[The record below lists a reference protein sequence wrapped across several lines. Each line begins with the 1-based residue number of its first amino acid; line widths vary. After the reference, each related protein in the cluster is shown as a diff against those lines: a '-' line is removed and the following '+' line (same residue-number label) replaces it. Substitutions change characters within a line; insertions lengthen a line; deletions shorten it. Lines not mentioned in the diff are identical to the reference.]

1 MPGVGSRCCLSQQ
14 WGWGLCFSS
23 LAPFSRYTHQRQ
35 PHSPILLPRV
45 RQWQQCF
52 TSTFASIRW
61 DGARCHGC
69 TRLIFFQRGPDTM
82 GWLSHL
88 RRSGCGASVFLMH
101 PLANIYRLTILFA
114 DYVVAK
120 VTPTIHTRLGYK
132 MFLMFACLNVGA
144 MAPFSLYD
152 VQSPCFKSA

>member
-1 MPGVGSRCCLSQQ
+1 MPGGVSRCCLSQQ

-23 LAPFSRYTHQRQ
+23 SAPFSRFTHQRQ
-35 PHSPILLPRV
+35 LHSPIPLHRV
-45 RQWQQCF
+45 RRWRQCF
-52 TSTFASIRW
+52 ISTFASIRW

-69 TRLIFFQRGPDTM
+69 THLTSFLRGPDTM

-88 RRSGCGASVFLMH
+88 RRNGCGASVFLMY
-101 PLANIYRLTILFA
+101 PLANIYGLTTVFA

-132 MFLMFACLNVGA
+132 MFLLFACLNVGA

-152 VQSPCFKSA
+152 VQPLCL